1 MKIIK
6 KLFIVFLAVF
16 CLNAIAQ
23 NRIVRRGPKNN
34 RVSKYAQITNNS
46 SKSSKKN
53 TQKEKVNK
61 DEPFT
66 TETLC
71 LTALN
76 GVQYSQML
84 LNYLFLK
91 LGQPLDD
98 ETYRQIWLFYSSR
111 QDNSY
116 ALSVLSWCYALGK
129 GVEQN
134 LEKALDY
141 AQKSANNS
149 NPWGWASLGFCY
161 QQTMSSQLDE
171 KRVFDYYKKAA
182 DAGVVMAQYAI
193 GGLYHTGRGVARNEK
208 ESIRYYELA
217 AQQGH
222 PTAKSLLG
230 LHYAACF
237 NDEKAFKLYKESAEM
252 YDVWGMCFL
261 GKAYLEGKGTPV
273 DFTQA
278 FAWLQ
283 KAIDN
288 GDPEA
293 MCVMGNCYC
302 NGNGVIKNLEKAFL
316 LYKVAAENGWK
327 DAYYNLGAMYYY
339 GYGTNKN
346 NDEALKWLLLAI
358 NDNLGNGELEYTVSK
373 IYQEKGDLQNAN
385 IFVAAAISK
394 NYQQAYL
401 LQAKLLVLQGSKK
414 RAKEILKT
422 AIAMGVSG
430 AEELLKTIK

>member
-6 KLFIVFLAVF
+6 NLFIVFLAVF

-53 TQKEKVNK
+53 TQNEKVNK

-134 LEKALDY
+134 VEKALVY
-141 AQKSANNS
+141 AQKSSNNS

-193 GGLYHTGRGVARNEK
+193 GGLYHTGRG
-208 ESIRYYELA
+208 
-217 AQQGH
+217 G
-222 PTAKSLLG
+222 
-230 LHYAACF
+230 C
-237 NDEKAFKLYKESAEM
+237 
-252 YDVWGMCFL
+252 
-261 GKAYLEGKGTPV
+261 
-273 DFTQA
+273 
-278 FAWLQ
+278 
-283 KAIDN
+283 
-288 GDPEA
+288 
-293 MCVMGNCYC
+293 
-302 NGNGVIKNLEKAFL
+302 
-316 LYKVAAENGWK
+316 
-327 DAYYNLGAMYYY
+327 
-339 GYGTNKN
+339 
-346 NDEALKWLLLAI
+346 
-358 NDNLGNGELEYTVSK
+358 SK
-373 IYQEKGDLQNAN
+373 
-385 IFVAAAISK
+385 
-394 NYQQAYL
+394 
-401 LQAKLLVLQGSKK
+401 
-414 RAKEILKT
+414 
-422 AIAMGVSG
+422 
-430 AEELLKTIK
+430 